1 MKKNYMTLDMH
12 YQEKYEEGL
21 EQAAINSAT
30 RMIKTNKLS
39 PEEIALYSGLTLE
52 QVMELK
58 NALKT
63 AQ

>member
-1 MKKNYMTLDMH
+1 MTLDMH

-63 AQ
+63 VQ